1 MTTEHPITPPPNLRR
16 LWAQQAQRLDPHDPV
31 AWMEH
36 VSTQAARWGADQE
49 LEACCGWL
57 EQNCGRWKLPAPLRA
72 PLRAA
77 RRPKPQNLKEQA
89 LAKTEAI
96 LNDPG
101 RVLLTEVREA
111 LELNRRAL
119 KRLKELE
126 QQENND
132 N

>member
-1 MTTEHPITPPPNLRR
+1 MTDQHPITPPPELRR
-16 LWAQQAQRLDPHDPV
+16 LWAQQAQRMAPHDPV
-31 AWMEH
+31 AWLEH
-36 VSTQAARWGADQE
+36 VANQAARWGADQE
-49 LEACCGWL
+49 LKACIEVILSYPGFESPEL
-57 EQNCGRWKLPAPLRA
+57 FVEVLRD
-72 PLRAA
+72 A
-77 RRPKPQNLKEQA
+77 RRPNPQNLKEQA

-96 LNDPG
+96 LNDPS

-119 KRLKELE
+119 KRLQELE